1 MKILMTFLTVIALST
16 AVRSQNFEQ
25 PQNMVNYDPLF
36 WKDKLKL
43 DDEQCQKIRE
53 INGEY
58 YQNLSVAYQKE
69 KDNREVLRKLAEES
83 LNQRNQEIWE
93 TFHSKQ
99 KKRWKRMWSASTL
112 HFQHGES

>member
-1 MKILMTFLTVIALST
+1 MTFLTVIALST